1 MVTYR
6 DGKYY
11 GLSTDNDWPTTNV
24 PNGAEGIMIDGGR
37 RHFDASTNTWIDWSE
52 TPVDDSGNG
61 G

>member
-6 DGKYY
+6 NGKYY
-11 GLSTDNDWPTTNV
+11 GLSTDTDWPTENV

-37 RHFDASTNTWIDWSE
+37 RYFDAGTNAWIDWAE
-52 TPVDDSGNG
+52 TPADDSKNG